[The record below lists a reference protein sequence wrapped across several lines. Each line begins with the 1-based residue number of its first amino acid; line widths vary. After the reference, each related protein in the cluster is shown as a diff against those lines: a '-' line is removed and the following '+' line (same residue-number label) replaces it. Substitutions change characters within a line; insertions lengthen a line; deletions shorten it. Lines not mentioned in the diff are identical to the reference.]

1 MFGIFGRSQEMQNLD
16 DALRA
21 VGLHPRTVPDA
32 VKITTLKQLKEANGG
47 APPDSRAMAGA
58 AELLGYCVLGY
69 CVLGPQA
76 YAAKNDANRIA
87 AVEARLNAAIENA
100 RGLDA
105 RLVLLTLHA
114 GLTHRD
120 LIERHDLRI
129 E

>member
-47 APPDSRAMAGA
+47 APPDSSAMVGA
-58 AELLGYCVLGY
+58 AELLGY

-76 YAAKNDANRIA
+76 YAAKNDVNRIA
-87 AVEARLNAAIENA
+87 AVEARLNAAIENG

-120 LIERHDLRI
+120 LIERHDLGI
-129 E
+129 A

>member
-58 AELLGYCVLGY
+58 AELLGYCVLG
-69 CVLGPQA
+69 PQA
-76 YAAKNDANRIA
+76 YAAKNDANRIE
-87 AVEARLNAAIENA
+87 AVEARLNAAIENG